1 MRHTKG
7 LHRFLAGLAT
17 CGLCLSLFAGSA
29 SALGLASTAVP
40 NVSVPAANVPVEE
53 AERSADRLVSVVH
66 YRAYYSST
74 VIGCLE
80 DGTEV
85 TVLSTNG
92 SFYKIDCF
100 DMTGYISN
108 TQVTQET
115 NGKYYVTSNADSS
128 EAKYLPAVTQEE
140 VLTRREAVREEALS
154 MKGVRYVLGGY
165 SRRGIDCSGLTRW
178 VYSAAGYSISYTATP
193 QMSDGVIVSQDNLQC
208 GDLIFFKNTT
218 NAGTLATHVGIY
230 LGNGKLIHAGD
241 RGVSVVELSNS
252 YFQNHYLCARR
263 IILSSPSLRTML
275 PNISASQDINSSYWR
290 NSSQA
295 Q

>member
-1 MRHTKG
+1 MHYFKG
-7 LHRFLAGLAT
+7 LNRFLAGIVA
-17 CGLCLSLFAGSA
+17 CGVCVSMFAHSV
-29 SALGLASTAVP
+29 SALGFTAATVP
-40 NVSVPAANVPVEE
+40 NVTAPAVTVDSENTQLA
-53 AERSADRLVSVVH
+53 ADRLVSTVH
-66 YRAYYSST
+66 YSPYYSST

-85 TVLSTNG
+85 TVLGTNG

-100 DMTGYISN
+100 DMKGYISK
-108 TQVTQET
+108 TQVTQSAD
-115 NGKYYVTSNADSS
+115 GKYYVTSDTDSS
-128 EAKYLPAVTQEE
+128 ESKYLPAVTQEE
-140 VLTRREAVREEALS
+140 VLTRRDAVREEALS
-154 MKGVRYVLGGY
+154 MQGVRYVSGGY

-178 VYSAAGYSISYTATP
+178 VYSAAGYTISYTATP

-241 RGVSVVELSNS
+241 HGVAVVELSNS

-263 IILSSPSLRTML
+263 IILSSPALRTIL
-275 PNISASQDINSSYWR
+275 PNVATSQDINSSYWR
-290 NSSQA
+290 TSSQA